1 MSDST
6 SDAERPSTFVPST
19 RRKSLSATP
28 VVAWK
33 MLFSDMPTLGIDAA
47 DDAADD
53 ADEAAA
59 VADVAAAV
67 ADVEAFDAW
76 VEAVEALVEAFD
88 A

>member
-6 SDAERPSTFVPST
+6 SDAERPTTFVPST

-67 ADVEAFDAW
+67 ADVEAFDAL
-76 VEAVEALVEAFD
+76 VEAVEALVDAFD

>member
-76 VEAVEALVEAFD
+76 VEAVEALVDAFD